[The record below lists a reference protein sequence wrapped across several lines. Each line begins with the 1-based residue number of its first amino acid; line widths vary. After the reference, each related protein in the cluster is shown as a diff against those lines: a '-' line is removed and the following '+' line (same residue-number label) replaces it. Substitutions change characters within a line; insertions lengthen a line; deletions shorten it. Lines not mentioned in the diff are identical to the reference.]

1 AGDLGLEEGF
11 PRGLAGGGHR
21 RQGAAMEA
29 VVHGDDVEGAP
40 AGAGAPLAGEL
51 DRAFVGLGAA
61 VAEEHLPEARGVGEQ
76 ARQTRHL
83 RVVVGRAAA
92 DQPARLAGDRLYE
105 HRRAVPE
112 AIHGPA
118 LHEVEVGLALLVLEP
133 GAVALHHDDGW
144 PVRHLHDRAQIGAH
158 VVVLSTTAGL
168 TAAGLAIPGA
178 TAPSP

>member
-1 AGDLGLEEGF
+1 
-11 PRGLAGGGHR
+11 
-21 RQGAAMEA
+21 MEA

-40 AGAGAPLAGEL
+40 VVAGAPLAGEL

-83 RVVVGRAAA
+83 GVVVRRAAV
-92 DQPARLAGDRLYE
+92 DQPRGLEGDGLHD
-105 HRRAVPE
+105 HRRAVAE
-112 AIHGPA
+112 AIYGPA

-144 PVRHLHDRAQIGAH
+144 PVRHLHDRAEIGAH

-168 TAAGLAIPGA
+168 TTAGLAMPGA